1 VKRGAIMGLF
11 QHNEEEKRSIDDIL
25 TPKYDD
31 GDEAELVGEEA
42 EEVVED
48 VPTEE
53 TAEEKVEEKK
63 LDIKVE
69 TPEEVSFNALTCFG
83 WSETKTP
90 KWLIKCAHFW
100 YGAMSFFWFVFGAL
114 TFAPIIFMQKKTDVL
129 FKSKFKSFIVSCA
142 IYAIFVAL
150 IVILFAS
157 NRSGNP
163 SEAVSNYI
171 NIKSIPIA
179 I

>member
-1 VKRGAIMGLF
+1 MGLF
-11 QHNEEEKRSIDDIL
+11 RHNEEEKRSLEDIL
-25 TPKYDD
+25 TPKCDD
-31 GDEAELVGEEA
+31 EEEEDLVAEDDEDGEEDAPNEESVNEAESAKDVG
-42 EEVVED
+42 
-48 VPTEE
+48 
-53 TAEEKVEEKK
+53 
-63 LDIKVE
+63 IKVE

-114 TFAPIIFMQKKTDVL
+114 TFAPIIFMRKKTDVL

-157 NRSGNP
+157 NR
-163 SEAVSNYI
+163 
-171 NIKSIPIA
+171 
-179 I
+179 